1 MSKRSD
7 EDIYFGLYEYL
18 VDPTSLRNDPE
29 ELERQIDILLDGEV
43 TKEEILASSLSILL
57 EKKLVEMHRRTL
69 PGKYPLDKRD
79 KTKSMRDLLKNLTF
93 LGRET
98 IKELEFCIDCGNRA
112 KHKMGS
118 GEPVTREDVVRMAK
132 YIFLFVH
139 NYMGGTLANAIW
151 RWNNLRQYIMLGS
164 LGQLFLKK
172 ETMPSI
178 LYGPSRTET
187 EKILSEINK
196 LRDLIFEH
204 IKDDALQIYALCH
217 GTAEHGISEDN
228 LVFFSNKESLV
239 QQLLILRGN
248 DEISHWYVYTELGES
263 GYEAKEWLEDHLS
276 DS

>member
-7 EDIYFGLYEYL
+7 DIYYWPSEYP
-18 VDPTSLRNDPE
+18 VDSTSLRNDPE

-57 EKKLVEMHRRTL
+57 ENKLVDMHYRAL
-69 PGKYPLDKRD
+69 PGKYPLNKHDR
-79 KTKSMRDLLKNLTF
+79 TKNISDLLKNLTF
-93 LGRET
+93 LDHET
-98 IKELEFCIDCGNRA
+98 IKRLEFCIDCANRA
-112 KHKMGS
+112 KHKAGG

-139 NYMGGTLANAIW
+139 NYTEGTWVNAAY
-151 RWNNLRQYIMLGS
+151 RWSILRQHIMLGS
-164 LGQLFLKK
+164 LGQLFLNK
-172 ETMPSI
+172 ETVPSI
-178 LYGPSRTET
+178 LYGPSRTKT
-187 EKILSEINK
+187 EKILSEINE

-204 IKDDALQIYALCH
+204 IKDEALQIYTLCRVN
-217 GTAEHGISEDN
+217 AEHSINENN

-248 DEISHWYVYTELGES
+248 DDIRHWYVYTELGAR
-263 GYEAKEWLEDHLS
+263 GYKAEEWLEDHLS